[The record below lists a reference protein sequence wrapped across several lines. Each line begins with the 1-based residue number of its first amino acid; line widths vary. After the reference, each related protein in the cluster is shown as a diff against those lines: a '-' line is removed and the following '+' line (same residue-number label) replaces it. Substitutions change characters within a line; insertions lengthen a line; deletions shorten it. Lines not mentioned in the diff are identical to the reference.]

1 MGKKPK
7 SDIVWTEDKINEKL
21 NLHLLSDSTI
31 KYRMNNLYVFH
42 NSWESDYLALTKSG
56 YLYEGEVKISRA
68 DFKNDMKKKRKHQ
81 VLEGTYQPKMVDKWE
96 KGKRVGTEEEKV
108 LKPHYFFYAV
118 PEGLIT
124 EEEVPEYAGLVYMID
139 VFPYFFWK
147 KKAPKL
153 HNEKYTSE
161 DLNLTD
167 KFYYNMVNWKYKA
180 QYEYQRELES
190 ARKIIKESK
199 FDENGNKYDFTLG
212 EYDRLYKE
220 QIQEI
225 VKRDELNSKLMNELS
240 YSRSE
245 YRALLRKYNDLLEKQ
260 GE

>member
-81 VLEGTYQPKMVDKWE
+81 VLEGTYQPKMIDKWE
-96 KGKRVGTEEEKV
+96 KGKRVGKEEEKV

-118 PEGLIT
+118 PENLIT
-124 EEEVPEYAGLVYMID
+124 EDEVPEYAGLVYMTET
-139 VFPYFFWK
+139 FPYFYWK

-153 HNEKYTSE
+153 HNEKYTGE
-161 DLNLTD
+161 ELNLTD
-167 KFYYNMVNWKYKA
+167 KFYYNMVNWKHKA

-220 QIQEI
+220 QIKEI
-225 VKRDELNSKLMNELS
+225 ANRDELNSKLLNELS

>member
-1 MGKKPK
+1 MGKLRKK
-7 SDIVWTEDKINEKL
+7 EKIEHTEESILKIL
-21 NLHLLSDSTI
+21 NANFLSQPRYI
-31 KYRMNNLYVFH
+31 MNNLYVFH
-42 NSWESDYLALTKSG
+42 TTWESDYLAMTKAG
-56 YLYEGEVKISRA
+56 YLYECEVKISRA
-68 DFKNDMKKKRKHQ
+68 DFKNDWKKERKHQ
-81 VLEGTYQPKMVDKWE
+81 ILEGTYMPKEVDVFERGKWVNRISE
-96 KGKRVGTEEEKV
+96 TV
-108 LKPHYFFYAV
+108 LKPHYFYYAV

-124 EEEVPEYAGLVYMID
+124 EDEVPDYAGLIYICDVYPRFKI
-139 VFPYFFWK
+139 VK
-147 KKAPKL
+147 ECKKL
-153 HNEKYTSE
+153 HNEKYTP
-161 DLNLTD
+161 DQLNLTD

-220 QIQEI
+220 QIKEI
-225 VKRDELNSKLMNELS
+225 AKRDELNSKLLNELS

-245 YRALLRKYNDLLEKQ
+245 YRALLRKYNELLEKQ